1 MHFFMPQFLIVTII
15 LVLPGP
21 QRTMTIGS
29 DFLFVDTEIVRDQLY
44 QLTVCR
50 SCVARQVSSQKD
62 EGSIILSHNES
73 LKYGPGV
80 LFPSKV

>member
-1 MHFFMPQFLIVTII
+1 MVTII

-21 QRTMTIGS
+21 QRTMTIGN
-29 DFLFVDTEIVRDQLY
+29 DFLFVDTEIVKDQLY
-44 QLTVCR
+44 QLSVCK

-62 EGSIILSHNES
+62 EGSIILSHDER
-73 LKYGPGV
+73 LKHVPGV